1 MRKYK
6 DFKEYMEDNYLDVI
20 MERIEPYVVG
30 HKSFFEDE
38 DFYQIDWVELS
49 DASVCGVTFKD
60 LGNNW
65 LEIRT
70 SVDATVDI
78 TGRTKYGRDTDSVV
92 KTFNVFFKGLL
103 ENGLHHVTVT
113 DVTTYDKN
121 TYNRDTSL
129 SQNLVSYLYEEDVE
143 RYADDFLKRRC
154 GKARLQ
160 PMPLPVEE
168 IAEEMGMQIYYAP
181 LDDNIFGMT
190 YFGEEEVT
198 VYTDISGTEEIKI
211 ITSPGTMLINPNVY
225 FMYNVGTAN
234 NTIIHECVHWDRH
247 RRPFELQKLLEG
259 DCSHISC
266 EIVEKYDGIPEDA
279 SAFKWM
285 EWQANQLAPRILMPA
300 EMTKKKLNDF
310 LQGRYQAN
318 PRERFAVH
326 MEGAINDLSLFFHV
340 SNIAAKLRA
349 IELGYDQAQGVQVY
363 CNGSYLPPFAFIKGT
378 LKKDNTFVIDERNL
392 LFNLMLNPKLGR
404 LYGEGKIVYANCMLC
419 INTPKYIDLN
429 ENGRP
434 VLTEYAL
441 EHVDECCYVF
451 KRRYSVSDKYSD
463 TFYRRCFLC
472 RDVDSESFIEA
483 DYDEEHTSNQSK
495 EEREK
500 ELSLITDFIDDMV
513 DVLGD
518 LKGSF
523 GKTLKAHMD
532 RRNVN
537 EEELAFRSHLS
548 VPTISKFINHDEETK
563 KYENVL
569 AVGKALCLHPIYME
583 DLIQKAGYTL
593 GTDHASIMVRYL
605 IWEHPDDRVDEWQ
618 EKLDEAHVNI
628 KLPKA

>member
-60 LGNNW
+60 LGDNW

-113 DVTTYDKN
+113 DVTTYDKS

-129 SQNLVSYLYEEDVE
+129 SQNLVPYLYEEDVE

-211 ITSPGTMLINPNVY
+211 SIT
-225 FMYNVGTAN
+225 
-234 NTIIHECVHWDRH
+234 
-247 RRPFELQKLLEG
+247 EL
-259 DCSHISC
+259 
-266 EIVEKYDGIPEDA
+266 
-279 SAFKWM
+279 
-285 EWQANQLAPRILMPA
+285 
-300 EMTKKKLNDF
+300 
-310 LQGRYQAN
+310 
-318 PRERFAVH
+318 
-326 MEGAINDLSLFFHV
+326 
-340 SNIAAKLRA
+340 
-349 IELGYDQAQGVQVY
+349 
-363 CNGSYLPPFAFIKGT
+363 
-378 LKKDNTFVIDERNL
+378 
-392 LFNLMLNPKLGR
+392 
-404 LYGEGKIVYANCMLC
+404 
-419 INTPKYIDLN
+419 
-429 ENGRP
+429 
-434 VLTEYAL
+434 
-441 EHVDECCYVF
+441 
-451 KRRYSVSDKYSD
+451 
-463 TFYRRCFLC
+463 
-472 RDVDSESFIEA
+472 
-483 DYDEEHTSNQSK
+483 
-495 EEREK
+495 
-500 ELSLITDFIDDMV
+500 
-513 DVLGD
+513 
-518 LKGSF
+518 
-523 GKTLKAHMD
+523 
-532 RRNVN
+532 
-537 EEELAFRSHLS
+537 
-548 VPTISKFINHDEETK
+548 
-563 KYENVL
+563 
-569 AVGKALCLHPIYME
+569 
-583 DLIQKAGYTL
+583 
-593 GTDHASIMVRYL
+593 
-605 IWEHPDDRVDEWQ
+605 
-618 EKLDEAHVNI
+618 
-628 KLPKA
+628 